1 MINDRAILTLL
12 AVLFVVCAIPAAL
25 YFRKLPVEGLTASE
39 KELADFSSKP
49 VPFTPTSPLVK
60 FSGLV
65 CPVRPA
71 QKPVAHVIAKNA
83 VKAPTP
89 LPAPVSPNKASAP
102 RTFVRLPVV
111 SMISYDDSTKIAIID
126 SRVVNEG
133 SKIDGGMVVKIEQNR
148 VLIRKD
154 GKDLWLTIA
163 Q

>member
-1 MINDRAILTLL
+1 MIRDRSILTLL
-12 AVLFVVCAIPAAL
+12 AVLFVVCAVPTAL
-25 YFRKLPVEGLTASE
+25 YFRKLPVVGLTVTE

-49 VPFTPTSPLVK
+49 VPVIPASPPVK
-60 FSGLV
+60 FSGLA

-71 QKPVAHVIAKNA
+71 QKPVTHDIGKNA
-83 VKAPTP
+83 VKNPMP
-89 LPAPVSPNKASAP
+89 LPAPGIPNKSPA

-111 SMISYDDSTKIAIID
+111 SMISYDDSTKMAIID
-126 SRVVNEG
+126 NRVVNEG
-133 SKIDGGMVVKIEQNR
+133 SRIDGGVVVKIEQTR